1 MKWKL
6 EKKINCYKLY
16 SIFNC
21 IPVFGAVVCY
31 LFPFPVSGN
40 SVLAI

>member
-21 IPVFGAVVCY
+21 IPVFDAVVCY